1 MKNSNVVLIQIDR
14 IILHDSSDLTN
25 HLKEYSKYF
34 EVFDDMVII
43 MYHEQTFLDKV
54 DLYRFIDFEYE
65 ISLEVIKLNN
75 FAKTRLLNNFDEKN
89 PELVLVIMSCG
100 QESKLMKIKVKK

>member
-1 MKNSNVVLIQIDR
+1 MKNSNVVIIQIDR
-14 IILHDSSDLTN
+14 VILNKSSDLTN
-25 HLKEYSKYF
+25 HLQEYSKYF
-34 EVFDDMVII
+34 NIFNDMVIV

-54 DLYRFIDFEYE
+54 NLYKYIDFEYE
-65 ISLEVIKLNN
+65 ASMEIIRLNN
-75 FAKTRLLNNFDEKN
+75 FAKTRLLNNLNEKN